1 MSTAWWWETV
11 WKNTYTHTS
20 MYRHVHVPIKNPQNI
35 NQTKPEKSQPTLP
48 PRIIKSK
55 PWISKALRAFS
66 PWIIHDY
73 SWIILKSQVHFYVF
87 YVTRWFP
94 FINFWSCYR
103 LQMPGMSPFLT
114 ASIMEIMLQAGNVR
128 SSSLPALTP
137 IFTIAFFLL
146 PTCIPSARKGNNGR
160 LLSVAHHGKKIKFS
174 HILWKKHY
182 VFSLVGSVRTEQFS
196 GHTTGRAEWNSS
208 SLSYLLYG

>member
-1 MSTAWWWETV
+1 
-11 WKNTYTHTS
+11 

-35 NQTKPEKSQPTLP
+35 NQTKPEKSQPILP

-66 PWIIHDY
+66 PWIIYDY
-73 SWIILKSQVHFYVF
+73 SWTILKSQVHFYVF
-87 YVTRWFP
+87 LCDKMVSLYQLLKLLQIANARYVSLLDSFHYG
-94 FINFWSCYR
+94 NN
-103 LQMPGMSPFLT
+103 
-114 ASIMEIMLQAGNVR
+114 ASGRNVR
-128 SSSLPALTP
+128 PSSLPALTP

-146 PTCIPSARKGNNGR
+146 PTCIPSVRKGNNGR
-160 LLSVAHHGKKIKFS
+160 LLYVAHYGKKIKSS

-182 VFSLVGSVRTEQFS
+182 VFSLVGSVKTEQFC